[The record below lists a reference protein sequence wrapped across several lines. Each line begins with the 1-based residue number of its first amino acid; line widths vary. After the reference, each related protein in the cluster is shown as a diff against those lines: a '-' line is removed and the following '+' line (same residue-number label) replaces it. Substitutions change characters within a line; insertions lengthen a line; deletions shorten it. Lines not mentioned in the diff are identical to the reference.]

1 MFSSI
6 GELFGDPGVNEY
18 NEYDATKLNDGKF
31 WSTELVNIPFL
42 DRSTNGS
49 LLELE
54 DSPPT
59 YDEFYTSKLTP
70 PLAHPVEVTG
80 FFTTPTTVPQ
90 DCKTTVSSW
99 QRTTGTAM
107 HQPHTSDHIGSL
119 TSGHRESVASGGATT
134 IAGCGV
140 ATKRSRTAFTSSQL
154 VELEKE
160 FSSNRYLC
168 RPRRIELTRK
178 LALTERQ
185 IKIWFQNR
193 RMKHKKESSNLKDVN
208 RMKGPCHCAEGDSS
222 MSPKMSSP
230 SSPHRAHGNSV
241 GDADRNGHQSIV
253 NRLMAHSTYAPRI
266 IGYSS
271 NSGSVNPHQFT
282 KEKQLQTIETLP
294 NSAKQMYQY
303 GRNSFES
310 SNVAH
315 AEPLPCDDLLDQSDL
330 ILSSDPDTDAELKDL
345 ESYALLPSII
355 QALESSILPLPSP
368 TSSRTTSID
377 ESLKETSQMTMI
389 LMAPPSSE
397 PIADNPLNDAPS
409 SFLVGT
415 NQCAPRP
422 TASSDRN
429 IMGVSAPSV
438 TIQWGNADHQ
448 KHHHTSHHLQQTLF
462 AGDSNNNKSSN
473 SFAPLSVGQQKHHV
487 QQHIPSSIKQQ
498 HQHPVGVGVN
508 VSLHAT
514 TMETAPTTTTTMP
527 TNSSGNGGGCVFL
540 DL

>member
-6 GELFGDPGVNEY
+6 GEIFGDPGVNEY
-18 NEYDATKLNDGKF
+18 NEYDSTKLNDGKY
-31 WSTELVNIPFL
+31 WSTELINIPFL

-49 LLELE
+49 LLDLE

-59 YDEFYTSKLTP
+59 YDEYYTSKFTP
-70 PLAHPVEVTG
+70 STVHPVEIASIS
-80 FFTTPTTVPQ
+80 PASTVFPH
-90 DCKTTVSSW
+90 DRKTTVTQW
-99 QRTTGTAM
+99 QRTTVLPM
-107 HQPHTSDHIGSL
+107 HQPYTTEPNRSP
-119 TSGHRESVASGGATT
+119 TSGNGESVTS
-134 IAGCGV
+134 GCGV

-208 RMKGPCHCAEGDSS
+208 KMKGPCHCTEGDSS

-230 SSPHRAHGNSV
+230 SSPHHAH

-266 IGYSS
+266 IGY
-271 NSGSVNPHQFT
+271 
-282 KEKQLQTIETLP
+282 KL
-294 NSAKQMYQY
+294 MYQY
-303 GRNSFES
+303 V
-310 SNVAH
+310 SNETSN

-345 ESYALLPSII
+345 ESYAFFPSII
-355 QALESSILPLPSP
+355 QALESSMLPLPS
-368 TSSRTTSID
+368 TASLKTTPID

-389 LMAPPSSE
+389 LMESSSSE
-397 PIADNPLNDAPS
+397 PIPANPLNDSPFQ
-409 SFLVGT
+409 FLAGT
-415 NQCAPRP
+415 NQP
-422 TASSDRN
+422 TPESPASSGSN
-429 IMGVSAPSV
+429 IVSVSAPSV
-438 TIQWGNADHQ
+438 TIQWGNGNHQ
-448 KHHHTSHHLQQTLF
+448 KQHHTPNQPQQAPFLE
-462 AGDSNNNKSSN
+462 DSNNNKSSN
-473 SFAPLSVGQQKHHV
+473 SFATLSTAHQQKH
-487 QQHIPSSIKQQ
+487 HIPSSIKQQ
-498 HQHPVGVGVN
+498 HQHPVGVRA
-508 VSLHAT
+508 SLHLT
-514 TMETAPTTTTTMP
+514 TMEQASTTTTTMP
-527 TNSSGNGGGCVFL
+527 TNSSVNGGGCVFL

>member
-6 GELFGDPGVNEY
+6 GEIFGDPGVNEY
-18 NEYDATKLNDGKF
+18 NEYDSTRLNDGKY
-31 WSTELVNIPFL
+31 WSTELINIPFL

-49 LLELE
+49 LLDLE

-59 YDEFYTSKLTP
+59 YDEYYTSKFTSSTV
-70 PLAHPVEVTG
+70 HPVEIAG
-80 FFTTPTTVPQ
+80 ISPPSTVLPH
-90 DCKTTVSSW
+90 DRKTTVSQW
-99 QRTTGTAM
+99 EKTTVLTM
-107 HQPHTSDHIGSL
+107 HQPHTIDPNRSP
-119 TSGHRESVASGGATT
+119 TSGNGESVTS
-134 IAGCGV
+134 GCGV

-208 RMKGPCHCAEGDSS
+208 KMKGPCHCTEGDSS

-230 SSPHRAHGNSV
+230 SSPHHAHS
-241 GDADRNGHQSIV
+241 DADRNGHQSIV

-271 NSGSVNPHQFT
+271 NNGSGNPFPKENQFQY
-282 KEKQLQTIETLP
+282 KDSLP
-294 NSAKQMYQY
+294 NNTELMYQY
-303 GRNSFES
+303 VNNDVET
-310 SNVAH
+310 SN

-345 ESYALLPSII
+345 ESYAFFPSII
-355 QALESSILPLPSP
+355 QALESSMLPLPPSIS
-368 TSSRTTSID
+368 TKTTPID
-377 ESLKETSQMTMI
+377 ESLEETSQMTMI
-389 LMAPPSSE
+389 PMESSSSE
-397 PIADNPLNDAPS
+397 PIAANPLNDSPFQ
-409 SFLVGT
+409 FLVGT
-415 NQCAPRP
+415 NQLTPE
-422 TASSDRN
+422 TGASSGN
-429 IMGVSAPSV
+429 IVSVSAPSV
-438 TIQWGNADHQ
+438 TIQWGNGNHQ
-448 KHHHTSHHLQQTLF
+448 KHHHTPNQPQQTPFL
-462 AGDSNNNKSSN
+462 GDSNNNKSSN
-473 SFAPLSVGQQKHHV
+473 SFATLSTAHQQKH
-487 QQHIPSSIKQQ
+487 HIPSSIKQQ
-498 HQHPVGVGVN
+498 HQHPAGVRA
-508 VSLHAT
+508 SLHVT
-514 TMETAPTTTTTMP
+514 TMAPASSTTTTMP